1 MSSNDNEDW
10 FVACS
15 DEEKYTSTS
24 CKKGKLQWTPKPE
37 VMIQLFEQI
46 DKGEKEGNCM
56 YLTESNL
63 NLDWKCPG
71 RRPPTPS
78 DESDMDDY
86 EGKNLGEL
94 QEPKSSV
101 VYQRIFFSSF
111 DISMLSIK
119 FICFSDDE
127 DFESQESSSSTGVSS
142 ASLLAGGSAKNN
154 ASSSKNDFDFDA
166 DDDGMLSTP
175 RGKLQLASSSKE
187 LRGSARKKTTD
198 LSSIL
203 SNMKKHKELS
213 KIEQNKEAAA
223 AASLNSEAAEGTV
236 AGAINS
242 IMTDSNDSI
251 S

>member
-1 MSSNDNEDW
+1 MG
-10 FVACS
+10 ACS
-15 DEEKYTSTS
+15 DEEN

-63 NLDWKCPG
+63 NLDWKCLG

-86 EGKNLGEL
+86 E
-94 QEPKSSV
+94 
-101 VYQRIFFSSF
+101 
-111 DISMLSIK
+111 
-119 FICFSDDE
+119 DDE

-198 LSSIL
+198 LNSIL

>member
-1 MSSNDNEDW
+1 MSFPVSIL
-10 FVACS
+10 ACF
-15 DEEKYTSTS
+15 
-24 CKKGKLQWTPKPE
+24 Q
-37 VMIQLFEQI
+37 F
-46 DKGEKEGNCM
+46 
-56 YLTESNL
+56 
-63 NLDWKCPG
+63 
-71 RRPPTPS
+71 
-78 DESDMDDY
+78 
-86 EGKNLGEL
+86 
-94 QEPKSSV
+94 
-101 VYQRIFFSSF
+101 
-111 DISMLSIK
+111 K

-175 RGKLQLASSSKE
+175 RGKLQLVSSSKE